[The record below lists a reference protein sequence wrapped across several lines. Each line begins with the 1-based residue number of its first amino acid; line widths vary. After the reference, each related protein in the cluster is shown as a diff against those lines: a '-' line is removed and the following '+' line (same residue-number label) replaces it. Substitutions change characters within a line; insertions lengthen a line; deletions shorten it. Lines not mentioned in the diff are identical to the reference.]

1 MEMGST
7 GLRRGR
13 CGFHAGL
20 WLLGLSK
27 SMARRKQCFFSLSI
41 LCLRFM
47 DPFIL
52 LISVRLR
59 AINIR
64 TSLNHL
70 QDLSFRL
77 KVGFVWSCGREIF
90 LLPLHAM
97 FVRLHCDVLQHSV
110 LVVQILLITCSILQL
125 LLLLGD
131 GEQ

>member
-1 MEMGST
+1 
-7 GLRRGR
+7 
-13 CGFHAGL
+13 
-20 WLLGLSK
+20 
-27 SMARRKQCFFSLSI
+27 
-41 LCLRFM
+41 M